1 MFPTL
6 EIIRL
11 LVPIKMPG
19 KHQHGGCGAEASC
32 FSGVCSL
39 ESGQLLAQDLS
50 VAALGRDYWDHENK
64 EKVL

>member
-11 LVPIKMPG
+11 LVPIKMQG
-19 KHQHGGCGAEASC
+19 QHQHGGCGSAASC
-32 FSGVCSL
+32 FSGVCSS
-39 ESGQLLAQDLS
+39 ESEQLLAQDLS
-50 VAALGRDYWDHENK
+50 ATALGRDYWDHENK